1 MTLVC
6 PPALSLSLPP
16 PPASL
21 CVVQAQARHYT
32 LFDRFAR
39 AQISAEGLR
48 VTDLPPDGEPF
59 RCLYEDSF
67 CHTVDRET
75 GKMLR
80 VYSPREGSALPQPGE
95 GEPTAVKSDQWF
107 E

>member
-1 MTLVC
+1 MS
-6 PPALSLSLPP
+6 SL
-16 PPASL
+16 
-21 CVVQAQARHYT
+21 
-32 LFDRFAR
+32 FAR
-39 AQISAEGLR
+39 WLARGQISAEGLR

-95 GEPTAVKSDQWF
+95 GGPTAVKSDQWF

>member
-1 MTLVC
+1 MSLTLR
-6 PPALSLSLPP
+6 PL
-16 PPASL
+16 
-21 CVVQAQARHYT
+21 
-32 LFDRFAR
+32 AR